1 MGLAVWLS
9 WLSVCCVAYI
19 ESLGSVLSTTGVR
32 VYALESQA
40 GSKRIRDSRRVQG
53 LPKEGKEV
61 KRKGNE
67 EAFSFTIF
75 SLVHKA
81 QL

>member
-1 MGLAVWLS
+1 MWLS
-9 WLSVCCVAYI
+9 WQNVCCLAGI
-19 ESLGSVLSTTGVR
+19 ESLGSVLSTTGLR

-40 GSKRIRDSRRVQG
+40 GGKRIRDSRRVQG
-53 LPKEGKEV
+53 LPKKGKEV
-61 KRKGNE
+61 KQKENE